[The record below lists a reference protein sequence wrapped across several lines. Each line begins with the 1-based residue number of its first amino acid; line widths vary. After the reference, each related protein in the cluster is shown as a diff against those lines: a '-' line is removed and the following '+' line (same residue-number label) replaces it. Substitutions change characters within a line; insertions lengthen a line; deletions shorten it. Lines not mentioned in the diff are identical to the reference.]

1 MDISKDLID
10 TIKRASR
17 ETAEILGSMRKEVSD
32 RCDWAWDETHEVVVK
47 TKEILADVKDT
58 LEIEAEATR
67 DIADGYLEK
76 AEKIQVELDLAMLE
90 LSETVKE
97 KSVDGAEAAIANTK
111 KALDKAEELLHL
123 HKSESDPE

>member
-17 ETAEILGSMRKEVSD
+17 ETAEILDSMRKGVSD

-47 TKEILADVKDT
+47 TKEMLSDVKDT
-58 LEIEAEATR
+58 LGIEAEATR
-67 DIADGYLEK
+67 DIANEYLEK

-97 KSVDGAEAAIANTK
+97 KSVDGAEAAITNAR

-123 HKSESDPE
+123 HKSESE